1 MARLNPDNP
10 DNTRTTDTLS
20 GDIPTR
26 TDRTSVFRHV
36 RLSGVRSLTSSFP
49 RSVDIQLSRSPTWSI
64 APRDALKRGVL
75 GKSVP
80 LSVACRAI
88 ITLVSDLGKRMGL
101 WARPCID
108 VRPAKPR
115 PLAQPKALLFPWF
128 APVFSNRWGWG
139 KNLALARSSTCPLP
153 TRRRAGKVV
162 PGGGRNSD
170 CAQNDAP
177 RLSRGSASRCASCP
191 PVHGSRRADSP
202 AAFWRAP

>member
-80 LSVACRAI
+80 LSVACRVI
-88 ITLVSDLGKRMGL
+88 ITLVVDLGKRMGL

-108 VRPAKPR
+108 VRPTKPR

-128 APVFSNRWGWG
+128 APVFSKRPPWGEIRASG
-139 KNLALARSSTCPLP
+139 HTSTCPLP
-153 TRRRAGKVV
+153 TRRRAEKSRAGNVSV
-162 PGGGRNSD
+162 DG
-170 CAQNDAP
+170 AQNDAP